1 MMDSTNDNGQISLM
15 QGDCLELMK
24 LIPDASIDMILCDLP
39 YETLNRGNANASWD
53 RKIPLDL
60 LWSGYERIIK
70 DNGAIILFAQG
81 MFTSELMRSN
91 PAMWRYN
98 MVWDKVLSGGF
109 LNARR
114 MPLRSHEDIC
124 VFYKKLPKY
133 NPQMTQGQPLHGRGT
148 AYRNKSLTNNCYGSL
163 GHSDSSREG
172 CTQKFPTS
180 ILRFAKPH
188 PSTTVHP
195 TQKPVELLE
204 WLIRTYTDHGDLVLD
219 NAMGS
224 GSTGVACVRTGRRFI
239 GMELNPGFFDIAKK
253 RIDNTHRG
261 V

>member
-39 YETLNRGNANASWD
+39 YETLNRGNAKASWD
-53 RKIPLDL
+53 RKIPLDK
-60 LWSGYERIIK
+60 LWRGYERIIK

-91 PAMWRYN
+91 PGMWRYN
-98 MVWDKVLSGGF
+98 LVWDKVLSGGF

-133 NPQMTQGQPLHGRGT
+133 IPQMTLGQPLHGRGT
-148 AYRNKSLTNNCYGSL
+148 AYRDKALTNNCYGAL
-163 GHSDSSREG
+163 GRSDSSREG
-172 CTQKFPTS
+172 CTQTFPTS

-253 RIDNTHRG
+253 RIDSSHRG

>member
-24 LIPDASIDMILCDLP
+24 LIPDESIDMILCDLP
-39 YETLNRGNANASWD
+39 YETLNRGNAKASWD
-53 RKIPLDL
+53 RKIPLDK
-60 LWSGYERIIK
+60 LWRGYERIIK
-70 DNGAIILFAQG
+70 DNGVIILFAQG

-91 PAMWRYN
+91 PGMWRYN
-98 MVWDKVLSGGF
+98 LVWDKVLSGGF

-148 AYRNKSLTNNCYGSL
+148 AYRDKALTNNCYGAL
-163 GHSDSSREG
+163 GRSDSSREG

-180 ILRFAKPH
+180 ILHFAKPH

-224 GSTGVACVRTGRRFI
+224 GSTGVACIRTERRFI

-253 RIDNTHRG
+253 RIDSSHRG